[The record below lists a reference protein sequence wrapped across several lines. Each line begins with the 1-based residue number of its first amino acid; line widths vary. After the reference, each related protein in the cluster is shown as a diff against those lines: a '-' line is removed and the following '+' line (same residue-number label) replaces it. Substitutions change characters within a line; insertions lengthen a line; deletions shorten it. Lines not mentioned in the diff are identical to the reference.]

1 MNNPSDAGQ
10 RRRFKPRTDA
20 ITFEVL
26 RHRIWQINDEQGKT
40 LLNMSGSQIATEA
53 NDFNIAIADAE
64 GNLVVVG
71 AYILNQLAPLTLLVQ
86 NAVKTLGDD
95 IADGDMY
102 LCNDPWFGCVHQN
115 DVCVLA
121 PFFWKGRLTA
131 WTASVVHQVDV
142 GGMSPG
148 SWCHEAT
155 ETYQEAPRYR
165 YLKVMRGGALQREVV
180 DTYLTNSRAANLVEL
195 DLRAQI
201 GSASATLQRLS
212 ALLARYGGETVIATM
227 ADMLDYSERLMQDK
241 LATIPDGEWIGD
253 CYNDHDGKN
262 DCSHRYAVRLRKAA
276 GSLTFD
282 YRGTDPQVPA
292 FINCPYSGLLSAT
305 YTAILLSLCSDIPW
319 NGGLM
324 RCVRIVSDEGALNNA
339 RFPAPVSGSLES
351 IWNSANASASA
362 LGKMLACSPHQ
373 KDSAMAVWQGS
384 SLVFAIFGKDRRGE
398 NYAGW
403 MICSGLGG
411 GGARSYGDGHDNA
424 GTIMSPRYAVI
435 NVESAESLYPLLFL
449 YRKRA
454 PDSGGPGRWRG
465 GVGADSAVTPYG
477 TDRMTVRLTTSGTDH
492 SHTVGLWGGYP
503 GGGAMAR
510 IARGAFQAAAS
521 PSAVRTP
528 ADWSEVA
535 GKVEYLPSKA
545 VLELRAGDVLS
556 TVPHGGGGYG
566 DPIAR
571 DPERVRLDVVE
582 GCVSSTAAAEI
593 YGVVLTGSDRQV
605 DTNATRSLRD
615 AVRAR
620 RIGRSPAGQ
629 TGAALDVGVT
639 KREGRWTCGACGT
652 ELGAS
657 ADNMKTAFVA
667 HRRRVGDAGTPVARR
682 TEGDSRSMTLI
693 EYACPQCATLT
704 FVDQRPK
711 AESGVWNDIRPD

>member
-1 MNNPSDAGQ
+1 MNRPSDPNLS
-10 RRRFKPRTDA
+10 RKFKPRTDP

-53 NDFNIAIADAE
+53 NDFNVAIADAE
-64 GNLVVVG
+64 GNLIVVG

-86 NAVKTLGDD
+86 GAVRTLGND
-95 IADGDMY
+95 IAEGDMY

-121 PFFWKGRLTA
+121 PFFWQGKLTA

-155 ETYQEAPRYR
+155 ETFQEAPRYR
-165 YLKVMRGGALQREVV
+165 YLKVMRAGKLQREVV
-180 DTYLTNSRAANLVEL
+180 DTYLTNSRTPDLVEL

-201 GSASATLQRLS
+201 GSASATFERLR
-212 ALLARYGGETVIATM
+212 ALFTRYGEKTVVATM

-241 LATIPDGEWIGD
+241 LETIPNGEWLGD
-253 CYNDHDGKN
+253 CYNDHDGKS
-262 DCSHRYAVRLRKAA
+262 DCSHRYAVLLRKDS
-276 GSLTFD
+276 GLLTFD

-319 NGGLM
+319 NGGAM
-324 RCVRIVSDEGALNNA
+324 RCVRIVTEEGALNNA
-339 RFPAPVSGSLES
+339 KFPAPVSGSLES
-351 IWNSANASASA
+351 FWNSANASVAA

-373 KDSAMAVWQGS
+373 RHNAMAVWQGS
-384 SLVFAIFGKDRRGE
+384 SLVFAIFGKNQKGE

-435 NVESAESLYPLLFL
+435 NVESAESLYPILFL

-465 GVGADSAVTPYG
+465 GVGAESAVTPHG
-477 TDRMTVRLTTSGTDH
+477 TDRMSVRLTTSGTDH

-503 GGGAMAR
+503 GGGAVAR
-510 IARGAFQAAAS
+510 ISRGALKKPAAELAARL
-521 PSAVRTP
+521 PS
-528 ADWSEVA
+528 DWSEVA
-535 GKVEYLPSKA
+535 GAVEYLPSKA
-545 VLELRAGDVLS
+545 VLELRTGDVLS
-556 TVPHGGGGYG
+556 AIPHGGGGYG
-566 DPIAR
+566 DPIVREAELVR
-571 DPERVRLDVVE
+571 QDVLER
-582 GCVSSTAAAEI
+582 CVSAAAAAQI
-593 YGVVLTGSDRQV
+593 YGVVLAANGREV
-605 DTNATRSLRD
+605 DPNGTRDLRE
-615 AVRAR
+615 AIRSR
-620 RIGRSPAGQ
+620 RLGRVPPHASSVA
-629 TGAALDVGVT
+629 DVGVT
-639 KREGRWTCGACGT
+639 KRGGLWICGACGSQ
-652 ELGAS
+652 LGAS
-657 ADNMKTAFVA
+657 SENMKTAFVA
-667 HRRRVGDAGTPVARR
+667 HRRRVGDAGTPIAQR
-682 TEGDSRSMTLI
+682 TDGDSKHMELV
-693 EYACPQCATLT
+693 EYTCPKCATLT

-711 AESGVWNDIRPD
+711 AELAPWNDIRPD